1 VKEVKRIKVVGLG
14 GIGSHLVEPLAKY
27 LEHTDAIVEITLIDG
42 DVYEN
47 KNRSRQRVP
56 KLGNKASVT
65 VENLRP
71 QFAKVTLTAVPEYV
85 TEDNALQTIREKDV
99 VFLCVDNHAT
109 RKVVS
114 DRCKELD
121 DVVLISGGNDLTD
134 GNVIYYRRTDGE
146 DVTRAP
152 TELFQEIAAPED
164 FVPGTAGSQGCER
177 QMESSP
183 QLLCTNLAAASH
195 MLNLYY
201 GHEQG
206 TVEGVEQVYFDIRTH
221 RSRPSP
227 ERFE

>member
-1 VKEVKRIKVVGLG
+1 VNVKRIKVVGLG
-14 GIGSHLVEPLAKY
+14 GIGSHLVEPLTKY

-47 KNRSRQRVP
+47 KNRNRQRVP
-56 KLGNKASVT
+56 KLANKASAT

-71 QFAKVTLTAVPEYV
+71 QFSKVTLSAVPEYV
-85 TEDNALQTIREKDV
+85 TEDNVLQTIREKDV

-121 DVVLISGGNDLTD
+121 DVVLISGGNDFTD
-134 GNVIYYRRTDGE
+134 GNVIYYLRKDGE
-146 DVTRAP
+146 DVTKAP
-152 TELFQEIAAPED
+152 TDLYPEIADPQD
-164 FVPGTAGSQGCER
+164 SVPGSNTRGCER
-177 QMESSP
+177 MMESHP

-195 MLNLYY
+195 MLNTYY

-206 TVEGVEQVYFDIRTH
+206 SMEGIEQVYFDIRTH
-221 RSRPSP
+221 RARPSP
-227 ERFE
+227 ERYE